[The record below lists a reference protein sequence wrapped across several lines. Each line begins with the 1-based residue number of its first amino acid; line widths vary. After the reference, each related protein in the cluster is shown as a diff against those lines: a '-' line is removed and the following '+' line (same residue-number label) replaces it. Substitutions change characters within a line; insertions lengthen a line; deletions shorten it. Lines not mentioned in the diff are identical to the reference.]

1 MVNQEKL
8 LKEIKLLS
16 DSIRHKNRS
25 LKLGISEREKFLES
39 TFKPITEPL
48 NQFGKNIQ
56 TPFVSLA
63 GEAILPIS
71 KYQQKEDYDEG
82 DTSFT
87 EQRETTASEEESE
100 EGVETDVLTEKE
112 GISASRE
119 QEEEEESVNPSN
131 LSKLGSD
138 IIYKGPLARQFVLKM
153 LHSAQANRKYH
164 TFGARMGENGLMIG
178 DSKLNIDEGDNIVI
192 NNKLYKGTKG
202 LFELIFKPK
211 PNSYTKNDLN
221 VFKKIIEETN
231 AHRKNYS
238 KDFHIHRNSSEKY
251 KTIIAKLFPSKRK
264 NPIKRK
270 SISTAEINLLHKR
283 RKTNQPNPTGKGLLK
298 NVYDTNIIYYNDINK
313 LVDRMKLIYE
323 AKQAGHS
330 GLENEWVALIGEL
343 RNRGVIA

>member
-8 LKEIKLLS
+8 LKEIKSLS
-16 DSIRHKNRS
+16 DSIRHKNRA

-48 NQFGKNIQ
+48 KQIGKNIQ
-56 TPFVSLA
+56 TPFVTLA
-63 GEAILPIS
+63 GDGILPIS
-71 KYQQKEDYDEG
+71 KYEQKEDYDEG

-87 EQRETTASEEESE
+87 QQGETTATEEESD
-100 EGVETDVLTEKE
+100 EGEETDVLTEKE
-112 GISASRE
+112 GFSTSEE
-119 QEEEEESVNPSN
+119 QEEESINPSN

-138 IIYKGPLARQFVLKM
+138 IKYKGPLARQFVLKM

-164 TFGARMGENGLMIG
+164 TFGARMAENGLMIG
-178 DSKLNIDEGDNIVI
+178 DSKLDVDERDNIFI
-192 NNKLYKGTKG
+192 NNKQYKGTKG

-211 PNSYTKNDLN
+211 PHFYTQRDLT
-221 VFKKIIEETN
+221 VFKNILEDTN

-238 KDFHIHRNSSEKY
+238 KNSDIHRNSSEKY
-251 KTIIAKLFPSKRK
+251 KTVIAKLFPPKRR

-270 SISTAEINLLHKR
+270 LLSTADINLLHKR
-283 RKTNQPNPTGKGLLK
+283 RKTNQPNLSGKGLLK
-298 NVYDTNIIYYNDINK
+298 NLYDTNIIYYNDINK

-343 RNRGVIA
+343 RNRRIIA